1 MHLTFASILW
11 CLCLMNCQHFDLDDH
26 QKRIQKGKDDF
37 EKFNKDRKYHSP
49 CWEKA
54 LLKLNTGCRKMSD
67 TEQSFLA
74 LQFSNCHLERSG
86 LDTYQCEIKNFK
98 ACTREMASNIIAFQ
112 SYTEFFTHVTD
123 ICFYLQSE
131 IWRENTESTI
141 EKLTKTSIESLDTI
155 SKSMQQQKEVLT
167 AQEESLKNQ
176 RDILHNEKLLSEALV
191 NSAESA
197 RDVFL
202 EVRDH
207 AKEQKEVFSETFKH
221 IFDSV
226 EKLSNLQ
233 KMLLGEFIGLQSF
246 AFYFIASIVCYLFTS
261 TPRASG
267 ARLPLFIS
275 LSILIVTERISVT
288 LKINSFVSDHELTS
302 VSFNLLL

>member
-1 MHLTFASILW
+1 MFIIYFLLQCVTG
-11 CLCLMNCQHFDLDDH
+11 QHFDLDDH
-26 QKRIQKGKDDF
+26 QTRIQKGKQNFD
-37 EKFNKDRKYHSP
+37 KLNQDRKYHSP

-54 LLKLNTGCRKMSD
+54 LTKLKTGCRRMHD
-67 TEQSFLA
+67 TEQSYLA
-74 LQFSNCHLERSG
+74 LQFANCHLERSG
-86 LDTYQCEIKNFK
+86 LETYDCDVKNFK
-98 ACTREMASNIIAFQ
+98 TCTKQMASNIIAFQ

-131 IWRENTESTI
+131 IWRENTELTI
-141 EKLTKTSIESLDTI
+141 EKLSKTSVESLETI
-155 SKSMQQQKEVLT
+155 SKSMQQQKEVLS

-176 RDILHNEKLLSEALV
+176 RDILHNEKMLSEALV

-207 AKEQKEVFSETFKH
+207 AKEQKAVFSETFKH

-233 KMLLGEFIGLQSF
+233 KMLLGEFIGIQSF

-267 ARLPLFIS
+267 ARLPLFIL
-275 LSILIVTERISVT
+275 LSVLIVTERISVSW
-288 LKINSFVSDHELTS
+288 KIGLIEDEELTS
-302 VSFNLLL
+302 VSTSLVQQI